1 MLMSSGKALSLSH
14 QRKIIIIIL
23 ETKLASVHSSSL
35 KCDKC
40 IFLKKRED
48 IVTHVPMNVISLN

>member
-1 MLMSSGKALSLSH
+1 MSSGKALSLSH

-48 IVTHVPMNVISLN
+48 IVCNKS